1 MSIGWRVLPKAARVK
16 KFPQIDFSSR
26 HCNDNTTT
34 YLPNL
39 LNTLRIR
46 ASSGAIL
53 LPPIPDSGTHCDGC
67 DRGFIRVASRAD
79 NGSRIDD
86 SPTSLTDT
94 AIRPPSLSHLSS
106 MAVRFRYCPPSAVDS
121 SLLQHYASV
130 DDRNRIICSQC
141 RRTLVPV
148 PRAAASSG
156 KRHPTLQG
164 VPPENQSIE
173 HIPSAD
179 TKVIM
184 SSKNITV
191 VDLFDQAALRDP
203 SGIAATF
210 DGKSVSYGQLRN
222 VSIRK
227 AVRLRAQGCNLVIKS
242 RCLGP

>member
-1 MSIGWRVLPKAARVK
+1 MLHGNLDVARGTKLSIGWRVLPKAARVK
-16 KFPQIDFSSR
+16 EILEFPQIEFSSR

-53 LPPIPDSGTHCDGC
+53 LPPIPYRRTPCDGY
-67 DRGFIRVASRAD
+67 DQGYIRVASRAD

-86 SPTSLTDT
+86 SPTFLTDT
-94 AIRPPSLSHLSS
+94 AIRPPSLSYLSS

-121 SLLQHYASV
+121 SLLQHYASI

-156 KRHPTLQG
+156 KRRPTIQG
-164 VPPENQSIE
+164 VPPEKQSIE

-179 TKVIM
+179 TRVIM

-191 VDLFDQAALRDP
+191 VDLFDQAALRFWHR
-203 SGIAATF
+203 GH
-210 DGKSVSYGQLRN
+210 V
-222 VSIRK
+222 
-227 AVRLRAQGCNLVIKS
+227 
-242 RCLGP
+242 